1 MAIDRVDVLKALE
14 AQGVVPVFSHSDPEI
29 CLAVIEACA
38 RGGAP
43 CVEFTNRGDFM
54 FQTFSEVSRA
64 LLDKAS
70 DVILGVGSVLDAPT
84 AALYISAG
92 ARFVVGP
99 VLDPDTARLCN
110 KRMVAYSPGCGS
122 ATEIMQAHELGCD
135 LVKVFPGESVG
146 GPTFVKNV
154 LGPMPW
160 TKIMPTGGV
169 DPTRESL
176 TEWYSAGIRA
186 CGIGS
191 KLITAQRLKDQ
202 DWAGIEQA
210 VRETVDMIADIRKGL
225 AK

>member
-1 MAIDRVDVLKALE
+1 MRTDRLGVLLALE
-14 AQGVVPVFSHSDPEI
+14 TQGVVPVFSHPDPETV
-29 CLAVIEACA
+29 LEVVRACV

-54 FQTFSEVSRA
+54 FQVFQEVSRELGRA
-64 LLDKAS
+64 GDKAL
-70 DVILGVGSVLDAPT
+70 LGVGSILDAPT

-122 ATEIMQAHELGCD
+122 ATEIMQAQELGAD
-135 LVKVFPGESVG
+135 IVKVFPGESVG
-146 GPTFVKNV
+146 GPAFVKAV

-160 TKIMPTGGV
+160 TRIMPTGGV
-169 DPTRESL
+169 EPTRESL
-176 TEWYSAGIRA
+176 TEWFGAGIVA

-191 KLITAQRLKDQ
+191 KLITAQRLKDR
-202 DWAGIEQA
+202 DWGGIEQA
-210 VRETVDMIADIRKGL
+210 VRETVAAIADIRKGQGQ
-225 AK
+225 

>member
-1 MAIDRVDVLKALE
+1 MPLDRVDVLKALE
-14 AQGVVPVFSHSDPEI
+14 AQGVVPVFSHPDPEI
-29 CLAVIEACA
+29 CLAVVEACA

-54 FQTFSEVSRA
+54 FQTFSDVSRA
-64 LLDKAS
+64 LLAKKS

-191 KLITAQRLKDQ
+191 KLITAQRLKDR
-202 DWAGIEQA
+202 DWVGIEQA
-210 VRETVDMIADIRKGL
+210 VRETVGMIADIRMGL

>member
-1 MAIDRVDVLKALE
+1 MPIDRLDVLKALE
-14 AQGVVPVFSHSDPEI
+14 TQGVVPVFSHPDPEI
-29 CLAVIEACA
+29 SLQVIEACA

-54 FQTFSEVSRA
+54 FQTFSEVSRE
-64 LLDKAS
+64 LIKTKS
-70 DVILGVGSVLDAPT
+70 NVILGVGSVLDAPT
-84 AALYISAG
+84 AALYISAA
-92 ARFVVGP
+92 ARFIVGP
-99 VLDPDTARLCN
+99 VLDPETARLCN
-110 KRMVAYSPGCGS
+110 KRMVVYSPGCGS
-122 ATEIMQAHELGCD
+122 ATEIMQAQELGAD

-176 TEWYSAGIRA
+176 EEWFKAGIRA

-191 KLITAQRLKDQ
+191 KLITAQRVKDR

-210 VRETVDMIADIRKGL
+210 VRETVETIADIRKGL
-225 AK
+225 GK

>member
-1 MAIDRVDVLKALE
+1 MRLDRVDVLKALE
-14 AQGVVPVFSHSDPEI
+14 TQGVVPVFSHPDPAV
-29 CLAVIEACA
+29 CLEVIEACA

-43 CVEFTNRGDFM
+43 CVEFTNRGDFLLQA
-54 FQTFSEVSRA
+54 FTEVSRTLA
-64 LLDKAS
+64 ARGS
-70 DVILGVGSVLDAPT
+70 RVILGVGSIVDAPT

-99 VLDPDTARLCN
+99 VLDPDTGRLCN
-110 KRMVAYSPGCGS
+110 KRMIAWSPGCGS
-122 ATEIMQAHELGCD
+122 ASEIMQAQELGAD

-176 TEWYSAGIRA
+176 TEWFGAGIRA

-191 KLITAQRLKDQ
+191 KLITAQRIKDG
-202 DWAGIEQA
+202 DWAGIELA
-210 VRETVDMIADIRKGL
+210 VRETVEMIADIRKGL
-225 AK
+225 GK

>member
-1 MAIDRVDVLKALE
+1 MDRVDVLKALE
-14 AQGVVPVFSHSDPEI
+14 AQGVVPVFSHPDPQI

-64 LLDKAS
+64 LLNKGS
-70 DVILGVGSVLDAPT
+70 DVVLGVGSVLDAPT

-122 ATEIMQAHELGCD
+122 ATEIMQAQELGCD

-176 TEWYSAGIRA
+176 TEWYGAGIRA

-191 KLITAQRLKDQ
+191 KLITAQRLKDR

-210 VRETVDMIADIRKGL
+210 VSDTVQLIADIRKGL

>member
-1 MAIDRVDVLKALE
+1 MPIDRLEVLKALE
-14 AQGVVPVFSHSDPEI
+14 AQGVVPVFSHADPEI
-29 CLAVIEACA
+29 ALEVIEACA

-54 FQTFSEVSRA
+54 FQAFEQVSRQ
-64 LLDKAS
+64 LLARKS
-70 DVILGVGSVLDAPT
+70 NVILGVGSILDAPT

-99 VLDPDTARLCN
+99 VLDADTGRLCN
-110 KRMVAYSPGCGS
+110 KRMVAWSPGCGS
-122 ATEIMQAHELGCD
+122 ATEIMQAQELGAD
-135 LVKVFPGESVG
+135 IVKVFPGESVG
-146 GPTFVKNV
+146 GPAFVKAV

-176 TEWYSAGIRA
+176 EEWFKAGIRA

-191 KLITAQRLKDQ
+191 KLITSERVKNR

-210 VRETVDMIADIRKGL
+210 VRETVETIADIRKGL
-225 AK
+225 GK

>member
-1 MAIDRVDVLKALE
+1 VPIDRLDVLKALE
-14 AQGVVPVFSHSDPEI
+14 TQGVVPVFSHPDPEI
-29 CLAVIEACA
+29 SLQVIEACA

-54 FQTFSEVSRA
+54 FQTFSEVSRE
-64 LLDKAS
+64 LIKTKS
-70 DVILGVGSVLDAPT
+70 NVILGVGSVLDAPT
-84 AALYISAG
+84 AALYISAA
-92 ARFVVGP
+92 ARFIVGP
-99 VLDPDTARLCN
+99 VLDPETARLCN
-110 KRMVAYSPGCGS
+110 KRMVVYSPGCGS
-122 ATEIMQAHELGCD
+122 ATEIMQAQELGAD

-176 TEWYSAGIRA
+176 EEWFKAGIRA

-191 KLITAQRLKDQ
+191 KLITAQRVKDR

-210 VRETVDMIADIRKGL
+210 VRETVETIADIRKGL
-225 AK
+225 GK